1 MKKRVMKAVLAVMVL
16 ALGVTGLTG
25 CGKTENDV
33 KTETEATSAVAKG
46 TEEAGVH
53 TVTFY
58 DSDGTTVLSTAEVEN
73 GATAEEYLPEKEG
86 YTFAGWFATPQMSH
100 KFDFAAAIT
109 EDTSVFAGF
118 VSYVEDTRSFA
129 ILGSGKS
136 AVLMESNWGAVIGD
150 AQTMTKEDVEGENVY
165 TITVDLQAGDEFQ
178 FAVDSSWADQ
188 RGYGY
193 LENIEQDGVEYFV
206 NSGGLGDTGVKKANI
221 KVAVPGNYT
230 FTLTT
235 YPGEDTY
242 DTEDSYYSEEN
253 KENFNYN
260 AYDRIAW
267 TYNGEVTSDGVEYQT
282 DYYIKGSIIT
292 GWEDV
297 YTDETKF
304 TENDGIYTLTIA
316 LEEGDEFLFTTLL
329 TSGDTQSVGNEY
341 VRYTNIAS
349 DDTESLS
356 YVTGTESA
364 NMVAVS
370 AGTYTFTYDP
380 SSQVLTVSFQ

>member
-1 MKKRVMKAVLAVMVL
+1 MAVMVTVV
-16 ALGVTGLTG
+16 GIGGLTG
-25 CGKTENDV
+25 CGKTEG
-33 KTETEATSAVAKG
+33 TEADTSAAS
-46 TEEAGVH
+46 EAVSSVH

-58 DSDGTTVLSTAEVEN
+58 DSDGTTVLSTAEVED
-73 GATAEEYLPEKEG
+73 GAYVEEFTPEKEG

-100 KFDFAAAIT
+100 RFDFTAAIT

-129 ILGSGKS
+129 IVGSGKS
-136 AVLMESNWGAVIGD
+136 EVLMESNWGAVIGE
-150 AQTMTKEDVEGENVY
+150 AQTMTKEDVEGENRY
-165 TITVDLQAGDEFQ
+165 TITVDLEAGDEFQ
-178 FAVDSSWADQ
+178 FAIDSSWSDQ

-193 LENIEQDGVEYFV
+193 LTTIEQDGVEYFA
-206 NSGGLGDTGVKKANI
+206 NSGGLGETGVKKSNI
-221 KVAVPGNYT
+221 KVAVAGNYT

-242 DTEDSYYSEEN
+242 DTEDSYYTEEG

-260 AYDRIAW
+260 AYDSITW
-267 TYNGEVTSDGVEYQT
+267 TYNGESTSAGGEYQT
-282 DYYIKGSIIT
+282 DYYIKGAIIT

-304 TENDGIYTLTIA
+304 TENDGIYTLTID
-316 LEEGDEFLFTTLL
+316 LEEGEEFLFTTLL
-329 TSGDTQSVGNEY
+329 TSGETQSVGNEY
-341 VRYTNIAS
+341 VRYTNIAT
-349 DDTESLS
+349 DDSESQS
-356 YVTGTESA
+356 YVTGTDSA

-380 SSQVLTVSFQ
+380 ATQVLTVSFQ

>member
-1 MKKRVMKAVLAVMVL
+1 MKKRVMGAALAVMIMAVG
-16 ALGVTGLTG
+16 AIGLSG
-25 CGKTENDV
+25 CGKTEGNAE
-33 KTETEATSAVAKG
+33 KGAETSSAVAEG
-46 TEEAGVH
+46 TEEAGAY

-58 DSDGTTVLSTAEVEN
+58 DSDGTTVLSTAEVED
-73 GATAEEYLPEKEG
+73 GATVEEYLPEKEG

-100 KFDFAAAIT
+100 KFDFSTAIT

-136 AVLMESNWGAVIGD
+136 PVLMESNWGAVIGE
-150 AQTMTKEDVEGENVY
+150 AQTMTKEDVEGENIY
-165 TITVDLQAGDEFQ
+165 TITVDLLEGDEFQ
-178 FAVDSSWADQ
+178 FAMDSSWGDQ

-193 LENIEQDGVEYFV
+193 LDNIEQDGVEYFV

-221 KVAVPGNYT
+221 KVAVSGNYT

-242 DTEDSYYSEEN
+242 DTEDAYYSEEG
-253 KENFNYN
+253 KESFNYN
-260 AYDRIAW
+260 AFDRISW
-267 TYNGEVTSDGVEYQT
+267 TYNGESASDGVEYQT

-304 TENDGIYTLTIA
+304 TENDGIYTLTID

-349 DDTESLS
+349 NDSDSLT

-380 SSQVLTVSFQ
+380 ASQVLTVSFQ

>member
-1 MKKRVMKAVLAVMVL
+1 MKKRVMKAVLAVMVM
-16 ALGVTGLTG
+16 ALGATGLTG

-33 KTETEATSAVAKG
+33 KTETETFSAVAQG

-58 DSDGTTVLSTAEVEN
+58 DSDGTTVLSTAEVAN

-267 TYNGEVTSDGVEYQT
+267 TYNGEAASDGVEYQT

-304 TENDGIYTLTIA
+304 TENGGIYTLTIA

>member
-1 MKKRVMKAVLAVMVL
+1 MKRKAMAALLAVTVMTF
-16 ALGVTGLTG
+16 GVYGLTG
-25 CGKTENDV
+25 CGTTEGGANTTEEGGVAAGTEN
-33 KTETEATSAVAKG
+33 
-46 TEEAGVH
+46 AGVH

-58 DSDGTTVLSTAEVEN
+58 DSDGTTVLSTAEVED
-73 GATAEEYLPEKEG
+73 GASVEEYTPEKDG

-100 KFDFAAAIT
+100 KFDFSSAIT

-129 ILGSGKS
+129 IVGSGKS
-136 AVLMESNWGAVIGD
+136 AVLMESNWGAVIGE
-150 AQTMTKEDVEGENVY
+150 AQTMTKEDVDGENRY
-165 TITVDLQAGDEFQ
+165 TITVDLEAGDEWQ
-178 FAVDSSWADQ
+178 LAIDTSWGDQ

-193 LENIEQDGVEYFV
+193 LAYIEQDGVEYFE
-206 NSGGLGDTGVKKANI
+206 NSGGIGDTGVKKSNI
-221 KVAVPGNYT
+221 KVAVSGNYT
-230 FTLTT
+230 ITLTT

-260 AYDRIAW
+260 AYDTITW
-267 TYNGEVTSDGVEYQT
+267 TYNGEAASDGVSYET
-282 DYYIKGSIIT
+282 DYYIKGAIIT
-292 GWEDV
+292 DWQDV

-304 TENDGIYTLTIA
+304 EENDGIYTLTIE

-329 TSGDTQSVGNEY
+329 TSGDSQSVGNEY

-349 DDTESLS
+349 DDSESLS
-356 YVTGTESA
+356 YVTGTDSA

-380 SSQVLTVSFQ
+380 STTVLTVAFQ

>member
-1 MKKRVMKAVLAVMVL
+1 MKKRVMKAVLAVMVM
-16 ALGVTGLTG
+16 ALGATGLTG

-33 KTETEATSAVAKG
+33 KTETETSSAVAEG

-73 GATAEEYLPEKEG
+73 GTSAEEYLPEKEG

-100 KFDFAAAIT
+100 KFDFSTAIT

-242 DTEDSYYSEEN
+242 DTKDSYYSEEN

-267 TYNGEVTSDGVEYQT
+267 TYNGEAASDGMEYQT

-304 TENDGIYTLTIA
+304 TENDGIYTLTID